1 MVNTTELKYHPSKIY
16 IKILDKLNKTGT
28 FAETVNWKNTWN
40 NYYVVL
46 VQGIT
51 DTETQKQISQNKD
64 T

>member
-40 NYYVVL
+40 NY
-46 VQGIT
+46 
-51 DTETQKQISQNKD
+51 
-64 T
+64 